1 MEVFVRLDKYL
12 AEMSY
17 GTRNEVKKIIRSGT
31 VTING
36 VQAAKPETKVNEL
49 SDIVYIG
56 DERVSYSQYVYYMLN
71 KPAGC
76 VSATKD
82 NVHKTVIDLLKKNIG
97 NNIRDDIFP
106 AGRLDI
112 DTEGLVLLTND
123 GALAHMLLSP
133 RRHVE
138 KAYYLVADG
147 IITDNG
153 IKQLT
158 EGIDIGDETLTLPA
172 KAENIKVCSIEE
184 LGKDI
189 QDIIKSQYNEEPS
202 QTHEGKVYTS
212 MELVLHEG
220 RYHQVKRMAEAA
232 GSRVLYLKRIRMGT
246 LWLDKALLP
255 GECRELSAE
264 EVQQLRRTSG

>member
-1 MEVFVRLDKYL
+1 MRLDKYL

-36 VQAAKPETKVNEL
+36 VPALKPETKVNEL

-56 DERVSYSQYVYYMLN
+56 DEKVSYSQYVYYMLN
-71 KPAGC
+71 KPSGC

-82 NVHKTVIDLLKKNIG
+82 NMHKTVIDLLKENTG
-97 NNIRDDIFP
+97 NNTRDDIFP

-123 GALAHMLLSP
+123 GTLAHMLLSP
-133 RRHVE
+133 RRHVD
-138 KAYYLVADG
+138 KAYYLVAEG

-158 EGIDIGDETLTLPA
+158 EGIDIGDAALTLPA
-172 KAENIKVCSIEE
+172 KAENIKFCSIEE
-184 LGKDI
+184 FSKNI
-189 QDIIKSQYNEEPS
+189 QDIIRSQYNEKPL
-202 QTHEGKVYTS
+202 QTQEDQVYTS

-220 RYHQVKRMAEAA
+220 RYHQVKRMVEAA
-232 GSRVLYLKRIRMGT
+232 GSRVLYLKRIRIGT

-264 EVQQLRRTSG
+264 EVRQLESFSINAEF